1 MDPLAK
7 SGSIS
12 VLVPCYNAER
22 YLAEALDS
30 VLEQSQR
37 PAEVIVVDDGSTD
50 RSAEVARRYAP
61 AVVCVR
67 QPNLGIGAA
76 RNRALSLARGDM
88 LAFLD
93 ADDVWPPGSLAMR
106 YDALRADAA
115 LGCVFG
121 LVQQF
126 VSADAGGS
134 GADHEPTPLTGR
146 LAGTMLA
153 RRWAVGRVGTFDAR
167 LRTGETLDWMAR
179 LDESGIPWQRV
190 PAVVLRRRIHRGNTM
205 ITHAAG
211 HHDYL
216 TVLRAALL
224 RRRGAG
230 HGAAP

>member
-1 MDPLAK
+1 MDLL
-7 SGSIS
+7 SESCSIS
-12 VLVPCYNAER
+12 VLVPCYNAAR
-22 YLAEALDS
+22 YLADALDS
-30 VLEQSQR
+30 ALGQSPR

-50 RSAEVARRYAP
+50 RSAEVARRYA
-61 AVVCVR
+61 ADVVCVR
-67 QPNLGIGAA
+67 QPNLGISAA
-76 RNRALSLARGDM
+76 RNRALSLARGGM

-93 ADDVWPPGSLAMR
+93 ADDVWPPGSLAVR
-106 YDALRADAA
+106 HAALCADAA

-134 GADHEPTPLTGR
+134 GADQPAPLTGR

-153 RRWAVGRVGTFDAR
+153 RRWAVERVGAFDAR

-205 ITHAAG
+205 LTHAAG

-216 TVLRAALL
+216 TVLRAAL
-224 RRRGAG
+224 RRRRAL